1 VCSCARPS
9 PGRKLREVVADPAA
23 SPQPSPVADDAP
35 TSPQPSPVPEAASE
49 AAQPSTPVACPATIA
64 TSVNAEFEGN
74 RMVGGVS
81 RQVIGGW
88 VYVGN
93 SAAPTDAANPTWPVA
108 NGATIE
114 VTNTVGEPPLTATC
128 RLDGAVP
135 AGGNLFDN
143 VAVLCR
149 WEVYLPI
156 SGPASDASVWNTATA
171 TVTVDDAACPSVSAS
186 VTVWGADF

>member
-1 VCSCARPS
+1 
-9 PGRKLREVVADPAA
+9 
-23 SPQPSPVADDAP
+23 
-35 TSPQPSPVPEAASE
+35 
-49 AAQPSTPVACPATIA
+49 
-64 TSVNAEFEGN
+64 
-74 RMVGGVS
+74 MVGGVS

-128 RLDGAVP
+128 RLDRAVP
-135 AGGNLFDN
+135 ADGNLFDN
-143 VAVLCR
+143 VRVAVSCR

-156 SGPASDASVWNTATA
+156 SGPASDASVWNAATA
-171 TVTVDDAACPSVSAS
+171 TVKVDGAACPSVSAS
-186 VTVWGADF
+186 VTVFGADF